1 MTLEKHIGLPS
12 AVVGYARTSTAD
24 QRAGLQA
31 QIDELEAA
39 GCHRVF
45 HEHASAFGRR
55 PQLDGALDWVRAG
68 DVLVVTK
75 PDRLA
80 RNVTDLLSL
89 VELLRRRDVTLR
101 ILSMNLDTSN
111 PTSMLA
117 LSLLSAVGLWEREAM
132 LERQRAG
139 IAKAKAEGK
148 YKGRAPTARQKSAEI
163 LAMLGQGARVV
174 DVVREVGVSRASIYR
189 IAASGAL
196 AAGPPVIG
204 GNPTAALPV
213 LANSNSR

>member
-1 MTLEKHIGLPS
+1 MAQAKHSGPPS

-31 QIDELEAA
+31 QIDELEGV

-55 PQLDGALDWVRAG
+55 PQLDSALDWVRAG

-80 RNVTDLLSL
+80 RNVSDLLAL
-89 VELLRRRDVTLR
+89 VEILRRREVTLK

-117 LSLLSAVGLWEREAM
+117 LSLLSAVGLWERESM

-139 IAKAKAEGK
+139 IAKAKSEGK
-148 YKGRAPTARQKSAEI
+148 YKGRAPTARRKSAEV
-163 LAMLGQGARVV
+163 LAMLDRGARVV
-174 DVVREVGVSRASIYR
+174 DVVREIGVSRASVYR
-189 IAASGAL
+189 IAG
-196 AAGPPVIG
+196 
-204 GNPTAALPV
+204 
-213 LANSNSR
+213 SRADAVS

>member
-1 MTLEKHIGLPS
+1 MTFVKHEPVS
-12 AVVGYARTSTAD
+12 STAAFVGYARTSTSD

-31 QIDELEAA
+31 QIEELERA

-55 PQLDGALDWVRAG
+55 PQLDAALDWVRSQ
-68 DVLVVTK
+68 DTLVVTK

-80 RNVTDLLSL
+80 RNVSDLLTL
-89 VELLRRRDVTLR
+89 VEVLRRREVTLR

-117 LSLLSAVGLWEREAM
+117 LSLLSAVGLWERESM

-139 IAKAKAEGK
+139 VARAQAMGK
-148 YKGRAPTARQKSAEI
+148 YKGRSPTARAKSSEV
-163 LAMLGQGARVV
+163 LAMLGRGARVA
-174 DVVREVGVSRASIYR
+174 DVVREVGVSRASVYR
-189 IAASGAL
+189 IAASA
-196 AAGPPVIG
+196 
-204 GNPTAALPV
+204 T
-213 LANSNSR
+213 S